1 MIKRKKL
8 NEAKPKNFNFSI
20 AVLIFFC
27 FLTGPPRKQRR
38 ERTTFTKSQLEVLD
52 ELFAKTKYPD
62 IFMREEV
69 AMKINLP
76 ESRVQVNNSHIHHI
90 KPWPTENNKT
100 DLFPLN
106 ISEDAVNFGWRDLT
120 FRIGLQ
126 SVRKG
131 WVCGKEFKQ
140 IFRNISDQ
148 FFWYTA
154 ICISFEILSS
164 SKPQSWLHI
173 HHGTFQMF
181 NPEWDGRIYYFLWAI
196 FFMWH
201 FLTPGFMF
209 FFGNMNKQP
218 EKIRGHWLNAIINKS

>member
-1 MIKRKKL
+1 
-8 NEAKPKNFNFSI
+8 
-20 AVLIFFC
+20 
-27 FLTGPPRKQRR
+27 
-38 ERTTFTKSQLEVLD
+38 
-52 ELFAKTKYPD
+52 
-62 IFMREEV
+62 MREEV

-100 DLFPLN
+100 NLFPLN

-148 FFWYTA
+148 FFWYIA

-164 SKPQSWLHI
+164 LKPQSWLYMAHSKCSI
-173 HHGTFQMF
+173 PDGMDESTTFYGQ
-181 NPEWDGRIYYFLWAI
+181 YFLCDISSLQVSYSSLGIW
-196 FFMWH
+196 
-201 FLTPGFMF
+201 T
-209 FFGNMNKQP
+209 
-218 EKIRGHWLNAIINKS
+218 SS